1 MLDEPTIAAYNQNAP
16 DIATWQREI
25 IPARLRELIRHYFHP
40 GAATADIGCGSGR
53 DVAWLV
59 EEGFPTTGYD
69 ASTGMLEEAGRA
81 YPALDFR
88 MASLPELEAIPDAAY
103 TNVLANAVLMH
114 LPQGAIPGALHSL
127 ARILMPGGRLLL
139 TYRNSRNDGERE
151 DEGRLYTAI
160 TLEVLKRLIA
170 SEGLNILHTGGIP
183 ETKRAGITWNTAVAE
198 KMLRQ

>member
-1 MLDEPTIAAYNQNAP
+1 MDEPTIAVYNQNAA
-16 DIATWQREI
+16 DIA
-25 IPARLRELIRHYFHP
+25 ARLREVIPTRLHELSGAYFHS

-59 EEGFPTTGYD
+59 EQGFPVTGYD
-69 ASTGMLEEAGRA
+69 ASPGMLEEARRV

-88 MASLPELEAIPDAAY
+88 IASLPELDAIPDAVY

-114 LPQGAIPGALHSL
+114 LPHNAIPGALHNL
-127 ARILMPGGRLLL
+127 ARILRPGGRLML

-151 DEGRLYTAI
+151 DDGRLFTAI
-160 TLEVLKRLIA
+160 TLVDLERRMSA
-170 SEGLNILHTGGIP
+170 EGLNILHTGEIP
-183 ETKRAGITWNTAVAE
+183 ETRRAGITWNTAVAE